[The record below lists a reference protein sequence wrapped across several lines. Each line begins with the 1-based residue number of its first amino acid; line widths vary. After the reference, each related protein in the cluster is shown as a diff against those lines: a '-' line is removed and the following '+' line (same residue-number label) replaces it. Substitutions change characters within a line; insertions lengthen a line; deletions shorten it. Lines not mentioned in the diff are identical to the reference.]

1 MAWLCPFCLL
11 PPAGMNLAY
20 TAILLWLCG
29 SFQAFEI
36 VEKENIFQ
44 RTPCPAFL
52 MFDNVA
58 YLADMSFE
66 LPCHCKPEDVSAVVW
81 YYQKHLGSS
90 HTKVLTDF
98 DGRVLTEAAQVRVG
112 SDMLV
117 RFSIHMFSL
126 LVFRSQPEDSGLYF
140 CGTRKGD
147 YFYAYDV
154 DIQSSERIVATFR
167 DQGQE
172 PFADEYHGT
181 LHVFTTFWEWTPCDR
196 CGVRGEQW
204 RIGLCYLQSP
214 DLSPRYQKTLPDVVS
229 CGSRA
234 VSRELQTKTRD
245 HTPEVLIRS
254 CLAPCHNRKTIHKGV
269 MAIFNYVSKV
279 GSRPWVPQV
288 PIQFHQQRLGHGLI
302 ISCPGAR
309 PEHAV
314 AWDKNHQH
322 LYRTQYLIGVNRS
335 MRVFID
341 HGNHLHIRFA
351 QLTDRGIYYC
361 WRQGVRV
368 AGFRLGVT
376 SLGRYQASF
385 SDPETRAALML
396 TLIGYLLITAVF
408 VIIHLCRCCCHLFY
422 CCPNFSPR
430 ISLPQL

>member
-1 MAWLCPFCLL
+1 
-11 PPAGMNLAY
+11 MNLAQA
-20 TAILLWLCG
+20 TVFLWVLG
-29 SFQAFEI
+29 SLQAFEI

-52 MFDNVA
+52 MFDNAA

-66 LPCHCKPEDVSAVVW
+66 LPCHCKPEEVSAVVW
-81 YYQKHLGSS
+81 YYQKHLGSG
-90 HTKVLTDF
+90 HTKVLADF
-98 DGRVLTEAAQVRVG
+98 DGRVLTEAAQVRAG

-117 RFSIHMFSL
+117 RFSIRMFSL
-126 LVFRSQPEDSGLYF
+126 LVFRAQPEDSGLYF
-140 CGTRKGD
+140 CGTREGD

-154 DIQSSERIVATFR
+154 DIQSSEGMVATFK

-172 PFADEYHGT
+172 PFADEYHGS

-214 DLSPRYQKTLPDVVS
+214 DLSPRYRKTSPDVVS

-234 VSRELQTKTRD
+234 VPRQLRAKASDHAPEL
-245 HTPEVLIRS
+245 LLRS
-254 CLAPCHNRKTIHKGV
+254 CLVPCEEKKKIQEGA
-269 MAIFNYVSKV
+269 MALFSYVSKV
-279 GSRPWVPQV
+279 GSRPWLPQV
-288 PIQFHQQRLGHGLI
+288 PIQFHQQRLGRGLI

-314 AWDKNHQH
+314 AWDKDHQY
-322 LYRTQYLIGVNRS
+322 LYRTQYLKGVNRS

-341 HGNHLHIRFA
+341 HGNHLHIRFT
-351 QLTDRGIYYC
+351 QLGDRGIYYC
-361 WRQGVRV
+361 WRQGVRI
-368 AGFRLGVT
+368 AGFRLAVT
-376 SLGRYQASF
+376 SRGRYPVSF
-385 SDPETRAALML
+385 SSPEIRATLAL

-408 VIIHLCRCCCHLFY
+408 IAIHLCRCCCYLFR
-422 CCPNFSPR
+422 CCPHCSP
-430 ISLPQL
+430 